1 MVEIW
6 MKRFPVEVYDQKGEE
21 GEQRK
26 QHYVDERAGC
36 DTPQV
41 SAGPGWRFHKGNAAE
56 RPQHNRVGLPAGL
69 PAGKRMTKF
78 VQQHNTKQG
87 QIFECCPDWIV
98 IPLREPCHFKR
109 GDNEPGEVQIDAYS
123 GQTKYWQGP
132 FHWGRRI
139 GSSNINNGASIKAVN
154 CYCGDD
160 RDSRLRTRAR
170 ARMKDAAEE

>member
-56 RPQHNRVGLPAGL
+56 RAQHNRVGLPASF
-69 PAGKRMTKF
+69 PAGKPMTKF
-78 VQQHNTKQG
+78 LTLHNTKTG
-87 QIFECCPDWIV
+87 LTFYFCP
-98 IPLREPCHFKR
+98 
-109 GDNEPGEVQIDAYS
+109 
-123 GQTKYWQGP
+123 
-132 FHWGRRI
+132 HWLLI
-139 GSSNINNGASIKAVN
+139 
-154 CYCGDD
+154 
-160 RDSRLRTRAR
+160 
-170 ARMKDAAEE
+170 